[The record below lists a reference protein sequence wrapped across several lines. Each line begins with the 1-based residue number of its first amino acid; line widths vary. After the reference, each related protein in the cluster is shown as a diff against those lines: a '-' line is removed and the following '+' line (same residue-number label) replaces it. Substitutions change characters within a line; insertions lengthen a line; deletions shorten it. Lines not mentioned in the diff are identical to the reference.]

1 MTTLQLKARI
11 AKRVASEHDED
22 KLELVLKW
30 LETPTGIDR
39 RDTLL
44 VRSVLKAEMEHL
56 EGKGLTVDE
65 ARKKVKA
72 AIRRGK

>member
-11 AKRVASEHDED
+11 NKRVATEQDED

-30 LETPTGIDR
+30 LETPTKAGSEQDR
-39 RDTLL
+39 L

-56 EGKGLTVDE
+56 EGKGYTVEE

-72 AIRRGK
+72 AIQRAR